1 MTGWGEAL
9 EAEWESL
16 SNRLNL
22 VNEETRQ
29 LKMHIR
35 TAQVSLR
42 VLSEQFGGRYNLLYH
57 VFRSPRHGVVDLH
70 SSTDGMA
77 WKLTRM
83 TCFFCQDDIAKLQM
97 ERDDYEMDMERFQ
110 MREV

>member
-22 VNEETRQ
+22 VTEETRQ

-42 VLSEQFGGRYNLLYH
+42 ATFCTKSSVPTSGGCRLALVNSRYVLS
-57 VFRSPRHGVVDLH
+57 
-70 SSTDGMA
+70 
-77 WKLTRM
+77 LTRM
-83 TCFFCQDDIAKLQM
+83 MSLFCQDDIAKLQM

>member
-22 VNEETRQ
+22 VTEETRQ

-35 TAQVSLR
+35 TAQVSL
-42 VLSEQFGGRYNLLYH
+42 
-57 VFRSPRHGVVDLH
+57 
-70 SSTDGMA
+70 
-77 WKLTRM
+77 
-83 TCFFCQDDIAKLQM
+83 
-97 ERDDYEMDMERFQ
+97 
-110 MREV
+110 

>member
-22 VNEETRQ
+22 VTEETRQ

-35 TAQVSLR
+35 TAQVSFR
-42 VLSEQFGGRYNLLYH
+42 ATFCTRSSWRYRPALNSRYG
-57 VFRSPRHGVVDLH
+57 FS
-70 SSTDGMA
+70 
-77 WKLTRM
+77 LTRIM
-83 TCFFCQDDIAKLQM
+83 SLTCQDDIAKLQM